1 MKSLKFARLAAVAAV
16 ATLSSAAFAAD
27 STTLAVSATVNGVCK
42 LTNSS
47 GTVGA
52 VPLSMSWAGGIDPTS
67 TGNADTAAV
76 PVYFKCS
83 LGSSPVL
90 SVGGSNTGTYGGTA
104 TGAGGNLAY
113 SVIWTNPVAG
123 SGAGFSAG
131 VQTVNLVGR
140 ISQAAYQAA
149 NAGTYT
155 DSVAVTLAP

>member
-27 STTLAVSATVNGVCK
+27 STTLAVSATINGVCK
-42 LTNSS
+42 LTNSG
-47 GTVGA
+47 GTLGP
-52 VPLSMSWAGGIDPTS
+52 VPLTMSWAGGIDPTS

-90 SVGGSNTGTYGGTA
+90 SVGTSNTGTYNGTA
-104 TGAGGNLAY
+104 TSAGGNLNY
-113 SVIWTNPVAG
+113 WVICTNRAAA
-123 SGAGFSAG
+123 SGAGFSAA
-131 VQTVNLVGR
+131 VQQVNLVGR
-140 ISQAAYQAA
+140 ITQAAYQAA

-155 DSVAVTLAP
+155 DSVSVTLAP